1 MAFGF
6 VLDAL
11 ALSQPVRFAFKHH
24 TMFIVTHLLLLLQYP
39 FISSDL
45 GWRAGALSCA
55 EPWNGMAAD
64 RTGFLSEGLKQT
76 LALTPLSARRNCLIH
91 WAAQSQTRGTTL
103 KKSFVHYLALRIS
116 ERITFHL

>member
-11 ALSQPVRFAFKHH
+11 ALGHPARLAFKHH

-45 GWRAGALSCA
+45 GLRAGPLSCA

-64 RTGFLSEGLKQT
+64 RAGFLSEGLKQT
-76 LALTPLSARRNCLIH
+76 LALHS
-91 WAAQSQTRGTTL
+91 QSGEN
-103 KKSFVHYLALRIS
+103 V
-116 ERITFHL
+116 